1 MDVARN
7 ATLES
12 SPAVCLLLFS
22 YRWEPTKKR
31 KLELSLM
38 ALFFRS
44 FFLMCCRVRS
54 YVQGKGN
61 KYNAAHRRRGVS
73 GGRGARKRNAERKER
88 EDEWHFESTTQ
99 TSTRL
104 MMEESGVVVGW
115 ALFALRR
122 PYRAHGA
129 VVGGGKPSSSSFTDI
144 RKQKEEEGGKNNNSR
159 RHGVVRRLFF
169 FFNLFLSPRS
179 CCCVASR

>member
-1 MDVARN
+1 
-7 ATLES
+7 
-12 SPAVCLLLFS
+12 
-22 YRWEPTKKR
+22 
-31 KLELSLM
+31 
-38 ALFFRS
+38 
-44 FFLMCCRVRS
+44 MCVK
-54 YVQGKGN
+54 GKGN

-115 ALFALRR
+115 VLFALRR

-129 VVGGGKPSSSSFTDI
+129 VVGGGKPSCCSFTD
-144 RKQKEEEGGKNNNSR
+144 RSKQKEEEEEGGGGGKNNNSR

-169 FFNLFLSPRS
+169 FFNLFPSPRS